1 MIGQTLRRLFYQAS
15 IGDQSYRFMF
25 KAPPPGEAV
34 SIDCETTG
42 LDLAKDDII
51 TIAAVRIKG
60 DRILTSEAF
69 EVVVRP
75 EAKIAPDSM
84 KIHHLREADVEQE
97 KPIRKILRDFLYF
110 IGSRPLVGYYLE
122 FDTKMLDKHILPF
135 IQIGLPNKR
144 IEVSELYYERKY
156 GDAPPGTAIDLRF
169 TSILEDLGLPNLGQH
184 DALNDA
190 LMTAEMYMI
199 LRDMRNRGVR
209 IPRDRARPM
218 HDMAMGA

>member
-1 MIGQTLRRLFYQAS
+1 MVGQTLRRLFYQAS
-15 IGDQSYRFMF
+15 IGDQSYRFLF

-42 LDLAKDDII
+42 LNVAKDDII

-60 DRILTSEAF
+60 ERILTSEAF

-75 EAKIAPDSM
+75 EEKISPDSM
-84 KIHHLREADVEQE
+84 KIHQLREADVEQE
-97 KPIRKILRDFLYF
+97 KPIRKVLRDFLYF

-122 FDTKMLDKHILPF
+122 FDIKMLDKHILPF
-135 IQIGLPNKR
+135 IQIGLPNRR

-156 GDAPPGTAIDLRF
+156 GDAPPGTSVDLRF
-169 TSILEDLGLPNLGQH
+169 TSILADLGLPNLGQH

-190 LMTAEMYMI
+190 LMTAMMYII
-199 LRDMRNRGVR
+199 LRDMRNRGAR
-209 IPRDRARPM
+209 IPRQPERPS
-218 HDMAMGA
+218 HEHYIGG

>member
-15 IGDQSYRFMF
+15 IGDQSYRFLF
-25 KAPPPGEAV
+25 KKPPPGEAV

-42 LDLAKDDII
+42 LSIAKDDII

-122 FDTKMLDKHILPF
+122 FDIKMLDKHILPF
-135 IQIGLPNKR
+135 IQMGLPNKR

-156 GDAPPGTAIDLRF
+156 GNAPPGTSVDLRF
-169 TSILEDLGLPNLGQH
+169 TSILEDLRLPNLGQH
-184 DALNDA
+184 NAYNDA
-190 LMTAEMYMI
+190 LMTAMMFVI
-199 LRDMRNRGVR
+199 LRDMQKRGVR
-209 IPRDRARPM
+209 VSRERTRPL
-218 HDMAMGA
+218 HSAVLGA